1 MGVPIK
7 LILKEIG
14 SRINNIGTIVD
25 TDPNNDET
33 TSYVGKMLQRAGA
46 GVGAGAFAGGIKDMN
61 NMKDTASA
69 ADAASAASDAK
80 DAAEAASAAKDM
92 ADAASAA
99 KDVASAASD
108 KNIKDITT
116 SNTADVIERAYKQ
129 LDDIIYKYNSK
140 GQALGEDDKLRAGI
154 TAQSMEGSILES
166 AVIEDPNTGYK
177 MVDTRHLALANAA
190 AIKEIFERLDR
201 IEGRNEI

>member
-1 MGVPIK
+1 MAVPIK
-7 LILKEIG
+7 MILKEIG

-33 TSYVGKMLQRAGA
+33 TSYMGKMLEGT
-46 GVGAGAFAGGIKDMN
+46 GSFGGGLKDIGSF
-61 NMKDTASA
+61 KDNFNSK
-69 ADAASAASDAK
+69 DAK
-80 DAAEAASAAKDM
+80 DAAD
-92 ADAASAA
+92 AA

-108 KNIKDITT
+108 KNIKDIAKA
-116 SNTADVIERAYKQ
+116 NTADIIEKAYKG

-140 GQALGEDDKLRAGI
+140 GQALGEDDKLRAGV

-166 AVIEDPNTGYK
+166 AVMEDPATGYK

-190 AIKEIFERLDR
+190 AIKEIFERLDKL
-201 IEGRNEI
+201 EGKE

>member
-1 MGVPIK
+1 MGAR

-33 TSYVGKMLQRAGA
+33 TSYAGKMLQGT
-46 GVGAGAFAGGIKDMN
+46 GAFGGGLKDIKDN
-61 NMKDTASA
+61 FNS
-69 ADAASAASDAK
+69 K
-80 DAAEAASAAKDM
+80 DA

-99 KDVASAASD
+99 KDVAAAVSD
-108 KNIKDITT
+108 KNLKDIDKT
-116 SNTADVIERAYKQ
+116 STTADIIEKAYKG

-140 GQALGEDDKLRAGI
+140 GQALGEDDKLRAGV

-166 AVIEDPNTGYK
+166 AVMEDPATGYK

-190 AIKEIFERLDR
+190 AIKEIFERLDKL
-201 IEGRNEI
+201 EGKQ

>member
-1 MGVPIK
+1 MSAS

-33 TSYVGKMLQRAGA
+33 TSYMGKMVQ
-46 GVGAGAFAGGIKDMN
+46 GAGAFGGGLKDIGSF
-61 NMKDTASA
+61 KDNFNS
-69 ADAASAASDAK
+69 K
-80 DAAEAASAAKDM
+80 
-92 ADAASAA
+92 DAASAA
-99 KDVASAASD
+99 KDVAAAASD
-108 KNIKDITT
+108 KNLKDIDKT
-116 SNTADVIERAYKQ
+116 NTADIIEKAYKG

-140 GQALGEDDKLRAGI
+140 GQALGEDDKLRAGV

-166 AVIEDPNTGYK
+166 AVIEDPATGYK

-190 AIKEIFERLDR
+190 AIKEIFERLDKL
-201 IEGRNEI
+201 EGK

>member
-1 MGVPIK
+1 MSAR

-33 TSYVGKMLQRAGA
+33 TSYMGKMLQ
-46 GVGAGAFAGGIKDMN
+46 GAGAFGGGLKDIGSF
-61 NMKDTASA
+61 KDNFKNSK
-69 ADAASAASDAK
+69 DAK
-80 DAAEAASAAKDM
+80 DAAD
-92 ADAASAA
+92 AA
-99 KDVASAASD
+99 KDVASAVSD
-108 KNIKDITT
+108 KNLKDIDK
-116 SNTADVIERAYKQ
+116 NGATADIIEKAYKG

-140 GQALGEDDKLRAGI
+140 GQALGEDDKLRAGV

-166 AVIEDPNTGYK
+166 AVMEDPATGYK

-190 AIKEIFERLDR
+190 AIKEIFERLDKL
-201 IEGRNEI
+201 EGKE

>member
-1 MGVPIK
+1 MAVPIK
-7 LILKEIG
+7 MILKEIG

-33 TSYVGKMLQRAGA
+33 TSYMGKMLEGD
-46 GVGAGAFAGGIKDMN
+46 GAFGGGLKDIKDSFSS
-61 NMKDTASA
+61 K
-69 ADAASAASDAK
+69 DAK
-80 DAAEAASAAKDM
+80 DV
-92 ADAASAA
+92 ADAA
-99 KDVASAASD
+99 KDVASAVSD
-108 KNIKDITT
+108 KNIKDIANT
-116 SNTADVIERAYKQ
+116 NTADIIEKAYKG

-166 AVIEDPNTGYK
+166 AVMEDPATGYK

-190 AIKEIFERLDR
+190 AIKEIFERLDKL
-201 IEGRNEI
+201 EDKQ

>member
-1 MGVPIK
+1 MAVPIK
-7 LILKEIG
+7 MILKEIG

-33 TSYVGKMLQRAGA
+33 TSYMGKMLEGD
-46 GVGAGAFAGGIKDMN
+46 GAFGGGLKDIKDN
-61 NMKDTASA
+61 FNSK
-69 ADAASAASDAK
+69 DAK
-80 DAAEAASAAKDM
+80 DAAD
-92 ADAASAA
+92 AA
-99 KDVASAASD
+99 KDVAAAVSD
-108 KNIKDITT
+108 KNIKDIAKT
-116 SNTADVIERAYKQ
+116 NTADIIEKAYKG

-166 AVIEDPNTGYK
+166 AVMEDPATGYK

-190 AIKEIFERLDR
+190 AIKEIFERLDKL
-201 IEGRNEI
+201 EGKK

>member
-1 MGVPIK
+1 MSAR

-33 TSYVGKMLQRAGA
+33 TSYAGKMLQGT
-46 GVGAGAFAGGIKDMN
+46 GAFGGGLKDIKDN
-61 NMKDTASA
+61 FS
-69 ADAASAASDAK
+69 SK
-80 DAAEAASAAKDM
+80 DAA
-92 ADAASAA
+92 
-99 KDVASAASD
+99 DVASD
-108 KNIKDITT
+108 KNIKDIDKT
-116 SNTADVIERAYKQ
+116 SNTADIIEKAYKG

-140 GQALGEDDKLRAGI
+140 GQALGEDDKLRAGV

-166 AVIEDPNTGYK
+166 AVMEDPATGYK

-190 AIKEIFERLDR
+190 AIKEIFERLDKL
-201 IEGRNEI
+201 EGKQ

>member
-1 MGVPIK
+1 MSAR

-33 TSYVGKMLQRAGA
+33 TSYAGKMLQ
-46 GVGAGAFAGGIKDMN
+46 GAGAFGGGTKGIGSFKDN
-61 NMKDTASA
+61 FSSK
-69 ADAASAASDAK
+69 DAASAAGDAK
-80 DAAEAASAAKDM
+80 DAASAAKD
-92 ADAASAA
+92 AASAASAA
-99 KDVASAASD
+99 KDVASAVSD
-108 KNIKDITT
+108 KNLKDIDKT
-116 SNTADVIERAYKQ
+116 STTADIIEKAYKG

-140 GQALGEDDKLRAGI
+140 GQALGEDDKLRAGV

-166 AVIEDPNTGYK
+166 AVMEDPATGYK

-190 AIKEIFERLDR
+190 AIKEIFERLDKL
-201 IEGRNEI
+201 EGKE

>member
-1 MGVPIK
+1 MSAR

-33 TSYVGKMLQRAGA
+33 TSYAGKMLQ
-46 GVGAGAFAGGIKDMN
+46 GVGAFGGGLKDIKDN
-61 NMKDTASA
+61 FNS
-69 ADAASAASDAK
+69 K
-80 DAAEAASAAKDM
+80 DAAD
-92 ADAASAA
+92 
-99 KDVASAASD
+99 AASD
-108 KNIKDITT
+108 KNIKDIDKT
-116 SNTADVIERAYKQ
+116 SNTADIIEKAYKG

-140 GQALGEDDKLRAGI
+140 GQALGEDDKLRAGV

-166 AVIEDPNTGYK
+166 AVMEDPATGYK

-190 AIKEIFERLDR
+190 AIKEIFERLDKL
-201 IEGRNEI
+201 EGKQ

>member
-1 MGVPIK
+1 MSAR

-33 TSYVGKMLQRAGA
+33 TSYMGKMVQ
-46 GVGAGAFAGGIKDMN
+46 GAGAFGGGLKDIKDN
-61 NMKDTASA
+61 FKFNSK
-69 ADAASAASDAK
+69 DAA
-80 DAAEAASAAKDM
+80 DAAEAAEAAD
-92 ADAASAA
+92 AA
-99 KDVASAASD
+99 KDVAAAVSD
-108 KNIKDITT
+108 KNLKDIDKNDT
-116 SNTADVIERAYKQ
+116 TADIIEKAYKG

-140 GQALGEDDKLRAGI
+140 GQALGEDDKLRAGV

-166 AVIEDPNTGYK
+166 AVMEDPATGYK

-190 AIKEIFERLDR
+190 AIKEIFERLDKL
-201 IEGRNEI
+201 EGKK